1 MGLAIKA
8 AVRLVAPQDVTQWV
22 VVDVVLLLMTGASV
36 QWLLDSVKCQLTDQ
50 SWRLFVGFT
59 ALDACAS
66 ADFLFLHRL
75 TGLTVGNLSAHLAKL
90 EEAQLVTVDKQ
101 FIGRIPNTQAAIT
114 KEGRAALRRHWRG
127 LQRLRKGGA
136 DLRGQQTAL
145 RHASQPAASRPRI
158 ARPAV
163 GSGASQR
170 GWSPASVRMD
180 REPGAGSG
188 RQAWRQGGLQQK
200 GQRVARTEGWKR

>member
-1 MGLAIKA
+1 MTAPFEDATRLDRLVHEPARLAI
-8 AVRLVAPQDVTQWV
+8 L
-22 VVDVVLLLMTGASV
+22 
-36 QWLLDSVKCQLTDQ
+36 
-50 SWRLFVGFT
+50 T

-75 TGLTVGNLSAHLAKL
+75 TRLTVGNLSAHLAKL

-136 DLRGQQTAL
+136 DLRDQQGRSAKPA
-145 RHASQPAASRPRI
+145 RQRISAERSAAQP
-158 ARPAV
+158 
-163 GSGASQR
+163 
-170 GWSPASVRMD
+170 
-180 REPGAGSG
+180 
-188 RQAWRQGGLQQK
+188 
-200 GQRVARTEGWKR
+200 

>member
-1 MGLAIKA
+1 VTAPFEDATRLDRLVHEPARLAI
-8 AVRLVAPQDVTQWV
+8 L
-22 VVDVVLLLMTGASV
+22 
-36 QWLLDSVKCQLTDQ
+36 
-50 SWRLFVGFT
+50 T

-90 EEAQLVTVDKQ
+90 AEAQLVTVDKQ

-136 DLRGQQTAL
+136 DLRGQQRRSAT
-145 RHASQPAASRPRI
+145 P
-158 ARPAV
+158 
-163 GSGASQR
+163 ASQR
-170 GWSPASVRMD
+170 LPAQ
-180 REPGAGSG
+180 GA
-188 RQAWRQGGLQQK
+188 A
-200 GQRVARTEGWKR
+200 ARP

>member
-1 MGLAIKA
+1 MTAPFEDATRLDRLVHEPARLAI
-8 AVRLVAPQDVTQWV
+8 L
-22 VVDVVLLLMTGASV
+22 
-36 QWLLDSVKCQLTDQ
+36 
-50 SWRLFVGFT
+50 T

-90 EEAQLVTVDKQ
+90 EEARLVTVGKQ

-136 DLRGQQTAL
+136 DLRGQQRRSATP
-145 RHASQPAASRPRI
+145 ASQPLPAQGST
-158 ARPAV
+158 ARP
-163 GSGASQR
+163 
-170 GWSPASVRMD
+170 
-180 REPGAGSG
+180 
-188 RQAWRQGGLQQK
+188 
-200 GQRVARTEGWKR
+200 